1 MKTYAEVTQWLFS
14 QLPVYQNQG
23 ASAYKPG
30 LKKMQAFAA
39 HLGNP
44 EENFA
49 SIHIAG
55 TNGKGSTS
63 HMLAAALQNTGC
75 KVGLYTSPHLLDFS
89 ERIRIDGKV
98 VDQSFVVDFV
108 LNNKDYFIAQ
118 QLSFFE
124 ITVGMAFAYFARE
137 QVDYAVVEVGL
148 GGRLDATNIITPK
161 LAVITN
167 IGLDHT
173 EFLGDNL
180 TDIAREKAG
189 VIKADIPV
197 VVGET
202 TSTTLPV
209 FEAKAKEQNA
219 KLILAEQQQVPDFQ
233 IDLLGSYQEQNRR
246 TAYTALK
253 TLLGQSVPKAAQ
265 EGFAHVALLTGLRA
279 RWELVNTAPATVVDV
294 THNAEG
300 FVRVAEQLKKGNTRK
315 LHMVLGFVQGKN
327 IEAIIR
333 LLPGEAKLYF
343 CAPLIPRARSV
354 EEVAEVA
361 QGLGRNYEVYSSSAE
376 AFAAAKKCAAKED
389 FIYVGGSTF
398 LAAEILS
405 LSAL

>member
-30 LKKMQAFAA
+30 LEKMQAFAA

-44 EENFA
+44 HQDFA
-49 SIHIAG
+49 SIHVAG

-63 HMLAAALQNTGC
+63 HMLSAALQSMGY

-89 ERIRIDGKV
+89 ERIRMNGKV
-98 VDQSFVVDFV
+98 VDQSFIVDFV
-108 LNNKDYFIAQ
+108 LIHKDYFIAQ

-124 ITVGMAFAYFARE
+124 ITVGMAFAYFAQE

-173 EFLGDNL
+173 EFLGDSL
-180 TDIAREKAG
+180 ADIAREKAG
-189 VIKADIPV
+189 VIKANIPV

-202 TSTTLPV
+202 TPITLPV
-209 FEAKAKEQNA
+209 FEEKAKAQNA
-219 KLILAEQQQVPDFQ
+219 ALILTEQQQVPDFP

-253 TLLGQSVPKAAQ
+253 TLLGQPVPKATR

-300 FVRVAEQLKKGNTRK
+300 FVQVVEQLKNVNAPI
-315 LHMVLGFVQGKN
+315 LHLVLGFVQGKN
-327 IEAIIR
+327 IEAILT
-333 LLPGEAKLYF
+333 LLPREAKLYF
-343 CAPLIPRARSV
+343 CAPSIARARSV
-354 EEVAEVA
+354 DEVALIA
-361 QGLGRNYEVYSSSAE
+361 QGLGRSYAVYSSSNE

-405 LSAL
+405 LRAL

>member
-30 LKKMQAFAA
+30 LEKMQAFAA

-44 EENFA
+44 QQDFA
-49 SIHIAG
+49 SIHVAG

-63 HMLAAALQNTGC
+63 HMLAAALQSMGH

-89 ERIRIDGKV
+89 ERIRMNGKV
-98 VDQSFVVDFV
+98 VDQSFIVDFV
-108 LNNKDYFIAQ
+108 LKHKDYFIAQ

-124 ITVGMAFAYFARE
+124 ITVGMAFAYFAQE

-180 TDIAREKAG
+180 ADIAREKAG
-189 VIKADIPV
+189 VIKAGIPV

-202 TSTTLPV
+202 TPITLPV
-209 FEAKAKEQNA
+209 FEEKAKAQNA
-219 KLILAEQQQVPDFQ
+219 ALVLVEQCTVPGFPT
-233 IDLLGSYQEQNRR
+233 DLVGGYQEKNRQ
-246 TAYTALK
+246 TAYVALE
-253 TLLGQSVPKAAQ
+253 TLLGTIVPKAAL
-265 EGFAHVALLTGLRA
+265 EGFKNVGATTGLRG
-279 RWELVNTAPATVVDV
+279 RWEQLATAPNIVVDV
-294 THNAEG
+294 THNAAG
-300 FVRVAEQLKKGNTRK
+300 FKYVVEQLEKIECDVVH
-315 LHMVLGFVQGKN
+315 LVLGFVKGKN
-327 IEAIIR
+327 VAEILAM
-333 LLPGEAKLYF
+333 LPKAAQLYL
-343 CAPLIPRARSV
+343 CAPAIARALPV
-354 EEVAEVA
+354 TEAA
-361 QGLGRNYEVYSSSAE
+361 QEASRLGSSFTVYGSSNE
-376 AFAAAKKCAAKED
+376 AFAAARENAKKED
-389 FIYVGGSTF
+389 FIFVGGSTF
-398 LAAEILS
+398 LVAEILS
-405 LSAL
+405 RRSL

>member
-30 LKKMQAFAA
+30 IEKMQAFAA

-44 EENFA
+44 QQDFA

-63 HMLAAALQNTGC
+63 HMLAAALQSMGH

-89 ERIRIDGKV
+89 ERIRINGKV
-98 VDQSFVVDFV
+98 VDQSFIIDFV
-108 LNNKDYFIAQ
+108 LNHKDYFIAQ

-124 ITVGMAFAYFARE
+124 ITVGMALAYFSQE

-173 EFLGDNL
+173 EFLGDSMA
-180 TDIAREKAG
+180 DIAREKAG

-202 TSTTLPV
+202 TPITLPV
-209 FEAKAKEQNA
+209 FEAKARAQNA
-219 KLILAEQQQVPDFQ
+219 ALILVEQQQVPDFP

-246 TAYTALK
+246 TAFTALK
-253 TLLGQSVPKAAQ
+253 TLLGQPVPKAAQ
-265 EGFAHVALLTGLRA
+265 EGFVELLGDPLSKPV
-279 RWELVNTAPATVVDV
+279 E
-294 THNAEG
+294 HE
-300 FVRVAEQLKKGNTRK
+300 KKG
-315 LHMVLGFVQGKN
+315 
-327 IEAIIR
+327 
-333 LLPGEAKLYF
+333 
-343 CAPLIPRARSV
+343 
-354 EEVAEVA
+354 
-361 QGLGRNYEVYSSSAE
+361 
-376 AFAAAKKCAAKED
+376 AATE
-389 FIYVGGSTF
+389 S
-398 LAAEILS
+398 
-405 LSAL
+405 

>member
-44 EENFA
+44 EDNFA

-173 EFLGDNL
+173 EFLGANL
-180 TDIAREKAG
+180 ADIAREKAG

-376 AFAAAKKCAAKED
+376 AFAAAKKYAAKED

>member
-30 LKKMQAFAA
+30 LEKMQAFAA

-44 EENFA
+44 QQDFA
-49 SIHIAG
+49 SIHVAG

-63 HMLAAALQNTGC
+63 HMLAAALQSMGY

-89 ERIRIDGKV
+89 ERIRMNGKV
-98 VDQSFVVDFV
+98 VDQSFIVDFV
-108 LNNKDYFIAQ
+108 LNHKDYFIAQ

-124 ITVGMAFAYFARE
+124 ITVGMAFAYFAQE

-180 TDIAREKAG
+180 ADIAREKAG
-189 VIKADIPV
+189 VIKANIPV

-202 TSTTLPV
+202 TPLTLAV
-209 FEAKAKEQNA
+209 FEEKAKVQNA
-219 KLILAEQQQVPDFQ
+219 ELVLAEEQEVPEFP
-233 IDLLGSYQEQNRR
+233 IDLLGAYQEKNRR
-246 TAYTALK
+246 TAFT
-253 TLLGQSVPKAAQ
+253 TLNTLFNQSVPALAL
-265 EGFAHVALLTGLRA
+265 EGFANIAGAGDDAAALRA
-279 RWELVNTAPATVVDV
+279 YRAFLALAVSWLSGTVGQERYEDAVRQLMGNECYPLFSIDILVSSALRHLGRAVSDKHTAELLDLSRWSFKQEA
-294 THNAEG
+294 G
-300 FVRVAEQLKKGNTRK
+300 FAADKSTYYQ
-315 LHMVLGFVQGKN
+315 
-327 IEAIIR
+327 
-333 LLPGEAKLYF
+333 
-343 CAPLIPRARSV
+343 RAR
-354 EEVAEVA
+354 
-361 QGLGRNYEVYSSSAE
+361 GLLKAHKNVLVRLE
-376 AFAAAKKCAAKED
+376 
-389 FIYVGGSTF
+389 
-398 LAAEILS
+398 
-405 LSAL
+405 